1 MNPILWPDCGSVNW
15 SDKSWFIASVVAYGV
30 ATTYALL
37 LWQRGFRRSDWVVYG
52 LLAAGLVAH
61 TIAMAKR
68 GFSFHRCPVHNLY
81 EATAFVMWS
90 AVAGCL
96 LLGLWSRLRTLC
108 VFAAPV
114 VFAFG
119 VFALMPG
126 MDPLRTP
133 ETPETN
139 FTLRWISLHVAFIA
153 LAYGAFGLSF
163 GSSMMY
169 LSQVHD
175 LKFNRL
181 RALAALLPPVQQIER
196 VIVRLQA
203 AGIVLLSAGLLVSF
217 IFLKTP
223 DGQNLF
229 VDPKVLWSILV
240 WIAYTASSILYW
252 RADHGGR
259 NLAWGNCGCFVFV
272 LLTFWG
278 VNLLS
283 KLHNP

>member
-1 MNPILWPDCGSVNW
+1 MNW
-15 SDKSWFIASVVAYGV
+15 SDKTWFIASVAAYGI
-30 ATTYALL
+30 ATAYALL
-37 LWQRGFRRSDWVVYG
+37 LWQRGFRKSDWVVYG
-52 LLAAGLVAH
+52 LLAVGLIAH

-68 GFSFHRCPVHNLY
+68 GFSLHRCPVHNLY

-96 LLGLWSRLRTLC
+96 VLGLWSRLRSLAA
-108 VFAAPV
+108 FAAPV

-126 MDPLRTP
+126 MDPIRVVDG
-133 ETPETN
+133 PETN
-139 FTLRWISLHVAFIA
+139 FTLRWISLHVALIA
-153 LAYGAFGLSF
+153 LAYGALGLSC
-163 GSSMMY
+163 GSSVMY

-181 RALAALLPPVQQIER
+181 RALAALLPPVQQMER
-196 VIVRLQA
+196 VTVRLQA
-203 AGIVLLSAGLLVSF
+203 AGIVLLTAGLLISF
-217 IFLKTP
+217 VFLKTP

-229 VDPKVLWSILV
+229 LDPKVLWSILI
-240 WIAYTASSILYW
+240 WLAYTALSVIYW

-259 NLAWGNCGCFVFV
+259 NLATGNCCCFVFV